1 MTFPLRTAR
10 FAVGAVLTATALL
23 LSGCTTVS
31 TLVSLAN
38 PDASPTESAIP
49 DVPATGLVNLDVGDC
64 YLDSALVDSNV
75 DTDPIVDCD
84 VAHNG
89 EIYFTIPL
97 EGEEYPL
104 KETLAEQGVTGCKA
118 AFADFIG
125 LEFELSHLD
134 FRYLY
139 PTDTSWSNGDREID
153 CVVFD
158 PSTGLTEGTLKG
170 AER

>member
-1 MTFPLRTAR
+1 MTLPLRFPRIA
-10 FAVGAVLTATALL
+10 AVAAVALAATM
-23 LSGCTTVS
+23 LSSCTTVS

-38 PDASPTESAIP
+38 PDASPTESALP
-49 DVPATGLVNLDVGDC
+49 DVPPTGLVNLDVGDC
-64 YLDSALVDSNV
+64 YIDSALVDSNA
-75 DTDPIVDCD
+75 DTDPV
-84 VAHNG
+84 VACTEPHNG
-89 EIYFTIPL
+89 EIYFTITL

-118 AFADFIG
+118 AFADFVG

-158 PSTGLTEGTLKG
+158 PSTGLTTGTLAG
-170 AER
+170 SER